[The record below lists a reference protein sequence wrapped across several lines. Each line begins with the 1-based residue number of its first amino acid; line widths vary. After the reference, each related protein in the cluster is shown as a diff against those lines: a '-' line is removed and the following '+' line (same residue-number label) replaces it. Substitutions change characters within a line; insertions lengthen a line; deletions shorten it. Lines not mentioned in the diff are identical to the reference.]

1 MAKHEYV
8 IHHTKGFRKRRGL
21 NWTAIGFMYAA
32 YYVCR
37 YSFKFATPGL
47 QSTFGYT
54 TTQLADIWA
63 IWSLAYGTGQLVN
76 GLISDRIGGKKC
88 LQIGAI
94 GTILLNLL
102 FGLTS
107 LPGMFS
113 SFALIYLVNGYF
125 QAFGAPGMV
134 KINAAWFHRTERG
147 TFSGIFGGMI
157 QLGKAGIGIIGPWI
171 LSGMIVFGNALIG
184 TGEWVWLFRIPPL
197 LTVAAVIFLTW
208 AVKQTPDEAGF
219 PKEIEDEIDNSDGV
233 TVSLAHS
240 FKTIFTN
247 PFVWF
252 YATAYA
258 ATGAVRHSSDQ
269 LSNLFFQ
276 DQLGV
281 DMKAAI
287 PALLVVTFAVEPFVS
302 FFGSLISGVVSDKF
316 YRGQR
321 APVAMVLYAITAL
334 VCLGSAVVLKLGWL
348 VPGPL
353 GIALGAFF
361 LLAISFTVNSTHSL
375 VGAAAPMDI
384 GGKKMAGFASG
395 VIDSFQYYGSAVA
408 MAVTGRVIDAT
419 RETYGWLSW
428 YAIMAAFA
436 LLGTFSMF
444 ALIRKHKRMDALH
457 IKAVA

>member
-1 MAKHEYV
+1 MSKHEYV

-21 NWTAIGFMYAA
+21 NWTALGFMYAS

-37 YSFKFATPGL
+37 YSFKFAAPGL
-47 QSTFGYT
+47 QASFGYT

-63 IWSLAYGTGQLVN
+63 IWSMAYGTGQLIN

-88 LQIGAI
+88 MQIGAI
-94 GTILLNLL
+94 ATIILNLL

-157 QLGKAGIGIIGPWI
+157 QLGKAGIGYIAPWI
-171 LSGMIVFGNALIG
+171 LSGMIVFGHALIAEG
-184 TGEWVWLFRIPPL
+184 QWVWLFRIPPM
-197 LTVAAVIFLTW
+197 LTILAVIFMTF
-208 AVKQTPDEAGF
+208 AVKETPDEAGF
-219 PKEIEDEIDNSDGV
+219 PNEIEDEIDNSDGV
-233 TVSLAHS
+233 TVTLAHS

-252 YATAYA
+252 YAIAYA

-276 DQLGV
+276 EQLGL
-281 DMKAAI
+281 DMIKNI
-287 PALLVVTFAVEPFVS
+287 PKLVMLTFIAEPFVA
-302 FFGSLISGVVSDKF
+302 FAGSLISGIVSDKF
-316 YRGQR
+316 YKGRR
-321 APVAMVLYAITAL
+321 APVAMVLYFITAA
-334 VCLGSAVVLKLGWL
+334 VIVVSAVLLEQGFIQPGHLGVIIGCL
-348 VPGPL
+348 
-353 GIALGAFF
+353 I
-361 LLAISFTVNSTHSL
+361 LLAISFTINSTHSL

-395 VIDSFQYYGSAVA
+395 VIDSFQYYGSALGMVLTGRIVDA
-408 MAVTGRVIDAT
+408 TKEKSGWLYWYVIMAVFG
-419 RETYGWLSW
+419 
-428 YAIMAAFA
+428 
-436 LLGTFSMF
+436 LLGAFSML
-444 ALIRKHKRMDALH
+444 ALIRKHKRMDAEAQ
-457 IKAVA
+457 IAA